1 MADASNFSF
10 NVGDRATVMMKKRVS
25 GIGWGPSMDSAIGKT
40 GTVTEHFLQN
50 KKITGYRLTI
60 QEMDNWIY
68 PIECLQ
74 PAYPI
79 DFKEGDK
86 VVIWRK
92 PDDEELLAAHN
103 WVSDMDDLVGKE
115 GTISDV
121 LDDGSFCVD
130 IDGNQDTGY
139 NGISYYF
146 PVEALARPSNSAQA
160 VVPPTPHRSKWF
172 LGEFS
177 GKPYRSI
184 DKDRETGHYTLED
197 ENGAQ
202 SSSQY
207 MRVYEAP
214 HECKSFSY
222 RRAVVEDMPF

>member
-1 MADASNFSF
+1 MSNFSF
-10 NVGDRATVMMKKRVS
+10 NIGDRATVIMKKRVS
-25 GIGWGPSMDSAIGKT
+25 GIGWADQMDATVGKT
-40 GTVTEHFLQN
+40 GVVMTPFERD
-50 KKITGYRLTI
+50 KKVVGYRVDIKGVPLVDSTP
-60 QEMDNWIY
+60 WIY
-68 PIECLQ
+68 PTECLQ

-92 PDDEELLAAHN
+92 PDDEELLAEHN

-121 LDDGSFCVD
+121 LEDGSFCVD
-130 IDGNQDTGY
+130 IDGSQDTGY

-146 PVEALARPSNSAQA
+146 PMEALARPSNSAQA

-184 DKDRETGHYTLED
+184 DKDKETGHYTLED

-214 HECKSFSY
+214 YECKSFSY
-222 RRAVVEDMPF
+222 KRPVEAW

>member
-1 MADASNFSF
+1 MSNFSF

-25 GIGWGPSMDSAIGKT
+25 GIGWADQMDSAVGKT
-40 GTVTEHFLQN
+40 GVVTLPFEID
-50 KKITGYRLTI
+50 KKVVGYRINIKTVSTMENGGKDWL
-60 QEMDNWIY
+60 Y

-79 DFKEGDK
+79 NFKEGDK

-92 PDDEELLAAHN
+92 PDDEELLVQHN
-103 WVSDMDDLVGKE
+103 WVSNMDDLVGRE
-115 GTISDV
+115 GTIYDV
-121 LDDGSFCVD
+121 LGDGSFCVS
-130 IDGNQDTGY
+130 IDGDDRDGV
-139 NGISYYF
+139 SFYF
-146 PVEALARPSNSAQA
+146 PAEALARPFNSAQA

-197 ENGAQ
+197 EDGYTF
-202 SSSQY
+202 SSQY
-207 MRVYEAP
+207 MRIYEAP
-214 HECKSFSY
+214 YECKSFSY
-222 RRAVVEDMPF
+222 KRPVEAW